1 MRGGY
6 DKARSKERSV
16 DFRTWVNGNKID
28 SDSPMISD
36 IKCVLDKNTFRYI
49 KQGGFSIDDILIR
62 MKEDGWVYEDDQ
74 QQTQLDHN
82 VFFEMLCENPI
93 TPEYAEYI
101 QSRPIEY

>member
-1 MRGGY
+1 M
-6 DKARSKERSV
+6 A
-16 DFRTWVNGNKID
+16 I
-28 SDSPMISD
+28 
-36 IKCVLDKNTFRYI
+36 RYI

-101 QSRPIEY
+101 QSRPIQY